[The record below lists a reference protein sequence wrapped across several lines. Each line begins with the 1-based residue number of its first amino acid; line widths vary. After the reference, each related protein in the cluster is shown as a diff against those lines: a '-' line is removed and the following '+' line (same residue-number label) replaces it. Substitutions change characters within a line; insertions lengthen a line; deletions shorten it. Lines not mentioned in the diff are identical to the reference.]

1 MASMKAHRVNQMPRA
16 SRKKNDNSDPE
27 ETETAKQT
35 EEEQKKQAPQN
46 HIFVGKKP
54 VMSYAMSALIQLT
67 QSNEVVLKARGLAI
81 SRAVDVA
88 EIVTKRL
95 GNGQFKV
102 KSISIGTETVGTE
115 TEKRNVSSIEIVLGR

>member
-1 MASMKAHRVNQMPRA
+1 MP
-16 SRKKNDNSDPE
+16 KKKSDTDAPE
-27 ETETAKQT
+27 EQVTE
-35 EEEQKKQAPQN
+35 APAPAEAAQPQPAQRMSPPN

-67 QSNEVVLKARGLAI
+67 QAGEVVVKARGLAI

-102 KSISIGTETVGTE
+102 KDIGINTEVVGE
-115 TEKRNVSSIEIVLGR
+115 GAEMRNVSSIEIVVGK

>member
-1 MASMKAHRVNQMPRA
+1 MREPVQQPMREPVQRTSP
-16 SRKKNDNSDPE
+16 P
-27 ETETAKQT
+27 
-35 EEEQKKQAPQN
+35 N

-67 QSNEVVLKARGLAI
+67 QAGEVVVKARGLAI

-95 GNGQFKV
+95 GNGQFSV
-102 KSISIGTETVGTE
+102 KNIGINTEVVGE
-115 TEKRNVSSIEIVLGR
+115 GSEQRNVSSIEIVVGR

>member
-1 MASMKAHRVNQMPRA
+1 MPR
-16 SRKKNDNSDPE
+16 KKQDGNGNDNG
-27 ETETAKQT
+27 
-35 EEEQKKQAPQN
+35 EQASEAAPAAPPRTSPPN

-67 QSNEVVLKARGLAI
+67 QAGEIVVKARGLAI

-95 GNGQFKV
+95 GNGAFKV
-102 KSISIGTETVGTE
+102 KDIRIDTEVVGEGTET
-115 TEKRNVSSIEIVLGR
+115 RNVSSIEIAIGK

>member
-1 MASMKAHRVNQMPRA
+1 MQRTSP
-16 SRKKNDNSDPE
+16 P
-27 ETETAKQT
+27 
-35 EEEQKKQAPQN
+35 N

-67 QSNEVVLKARGLAI
+67 QAGEVVVKARGMAI

-95 GNGQFKV
+95 GNGQF
-102 KSISIGTETVGTE
+102 SIKDIAINTEVVGE
-115 TEKRNVSSIEIVLGR
+115 GSEQRNVSSIEIVVGR

>member
-1 MASMKAHRVNQMPRA
+1 MQRTSP
-16 SRKKNDNSDPE
+16 P
-27 ETETAKQT
+27 
-35 EEEQKKQAPQN
+35 N

-67 QSNEVVLKARGLAI
+67 QAGEVVVKARGLAI

-95 GNGQFKV
+95 GNGQFSV
-102 KSISIGTETVGTE
+102 KNIGINTEVVGE
-115 TEKRNVSSIEIVLGR
+115 GSEQRNVSSIEIVVGR